1 MLFLADTP
9 QKVDKI
15 HRAICFAYSCISSI
29 QFKSEVQLLRIR
41 IAVNAIFLA
50 HFCPSSF
57 VSNQIYHRIDYCSHL
72 AGDWSQSQKLRNGQI
87 FLMNN
92 NKICWT
98 RYRIEKCI
106 TTYSEK
112 TFDTSLDQ
120 SWLIFWLDEKVAMN
134 AATGQP
140 EQTEAI
146 KPPNQN
152 SKQRYAA
159 PTKRGKTC
167 GKEFQLVQPNT
178 WYENFKPIAEWS
190 NSFLLS
196 QLWQLCCLTL
206 AQCGLPPTDIISSS

>member
-1 MLFLADTP
+1 MRILA
-9 QKVDKI
+9 
-15 HRAICFAYSCISSI
+15 F
-29 QFKSEVQLLRIR
+29 LLRLR

-57 VSNQIYHRIDYCSHL
+57 ISNQMYHRIDCCSHL

-106 TTYSEK
+106 TTCSEK

-159 PTKRGKTC
+159 ATKRGKTC
-167 GKEFQLVQPNT
+167 EKEFQLVQPNT

-190 NSFLLS
+190 NSFL
-196 QLWQLCCLTL
+196 CTNFGNC
-206 AQCGLPPTDIISSS
+206 AALP

>member
-1 MLFLADTP
+1 MLSTEICIILHIVRQPNSMVLLFIQNISQFLTRLPPRRPSSKLWPISRHGFRIQTD
-9 QKVDKI
+9 VVS
-15 HRAICFAYSCISSI
+15 RRYSS
-29 QFKSEVQLLRIR
+29 KSR

-57 VSNQIYHRIDYCSHL
+57 ISNQIYHRIDCCSHL

-106 TTYSEK
+106 TTCSEK

-120 SWLIFWLDEKVAMN
+120 SWLISWLDEKVAMN

-140 EQTEAI
+140 EQT
-146 KPPNQN
+146 
-152 SKQRYAA
+152 
-159 PTKRGKTC
+159 
-167 GKEFQLVQPNT
+167 
-178 WYENFKPIAEWS
+178 
-190 NSFLLS
+190 
-196 QLWQLCCLTL
+196 
-206 AQCGLPPTDIISSS
+206 

>member
-1 MLFLADTP
+1 MFCIFLHFFHSA
-9 QKVDKI
+9 QV
-15 HRAICFAYSCISSI
+15 RGSAISSSNSRERH
-29 QFKSEVQLLRIR
+29 F
-41 IAVNAIFLA
+41 FYFTLA
-50 HFCPSSF
+50 QAASF
-57 VSNQIYHRIDYCSHL
+57 PIKYTTESMVYCSHL
-72 AGDWSQSQKLRNGQI
+72 PGDWSQSQKLRNGQI

-106 TTYSEK
+106 TTCSEK

-159 PTKRGKTC
+159 ATKRGKTC
-167 GKEFQLVQPNT
+167 EKEFQLVQPNT

-190 NSFLLS
+190 NSFLLY